1 MIVVFKKDAPL
12 NEIELLKDSLKQKGF
27 HIHES
32 QGENHYLIGLVG
44 DTSILDPSVLRAQT
58 IVDKVVFVQEPYK
71 KANRRFN
78 PEDLVVDVCGH
89 KLGGGY
95 FSVIAGPCSVE
106 SRDQVLGIAKSVQA
120 SKAGLLRGGAF
131 KPRTSPYS
139 FQGMGEEGLK
149 LLVEAK
155 KETGLPIVTEI
166 MSISQL
172 EKYHDMIDV
181 IQIGARNMQN
191 FDLLKEAG
199 QLRKPVLIKRGMSAT
214 LEELLMSAEY
224 VLAGGNENVILCERG
239 IRTFQKDTRNLL
251 DLSAVP
257 ILKTK
262 THLPIIVD
270 PSHATGVW
278 SLVEPMSKAAV
289 AAGADG
295 LMIEVHNDPVNALC
309 DGDQSIKPEK
319 FDCLMEKIQKY
330 LEIENKI
337 LN

>member
-1 MIVVFKKDAPL
+1 MIVVFKKDAAIT
-12 NEIELLKDSLKQKGF
+12 EIEEMKKSLEDKGF

-44 DTSILDPSVLRAQT
+44 DTTIIDPDVLKAHR
-58 IVDKVVFVQEPYK
+58 IVEKIIYVQEPYK

-78 PEDLVVDVCGH
+78 PLDLVVDVGGH
-89 KLGGGY
+89 KIGGGF

-106 SRDQVLGIAKSVQA
+106 SRDQVLEIATKVKA
-120 SKAGLLRGGAF
+120 SQAGLLRGGAF

-139 FQGMGEEGLK
+139 FQGMGKEGLDI
-149 LLVEAK
+149 LVEAK

-181 IQIGARNMQN
+181 VQIGARNMQN

-199 QLRKPVLIKRGMSAT
+199 MINKPVLIKRGMSAT
-214 LEELLMSAEY
+214 IQELLMSAEY
-224 VLAGGNENVILCERG
+224 VLSGGNNNVILCERG
-239 IRTFQKDTRNLL
+239 IRSFQKEVRNVL

-257 ILKTK
+257 ILKEK
-262 THLPIIVD
+262 THLPVIVD
-270 PSHATGVW
+270 PSHATGYW
-278 SLVEPMSKAAV
+278 QLVEPMAKAAV

-295 LMIEVHNDPVNALC
+295 LMIEVHNDPDNALC
-309 DGDQSIKPEK
+309 DGAQSVRPEK
-319 FDCLMEKIQKY
+319 FDSIMQKIAKY
-330 LEIENKI
+330 VELEGKI